1 MPFVPWMGPGCMKEW
16 TKNGCFGSME
26 ISKSPSFLEG
36 SFRFIPAVEFSTG
49 EAKLRKDMFINGCL
63 NWMMNQI
70 TTSQRFLEV
79 SPNSHPSI

>member
-1 MPFVPWMGPGCMKEW
+1 MPFVPMD
-16 TKNGCFGSME
+16 GSWVYEGMDQKWVLW
-26 ISKSPSFLEG
+26 IDGNLQSPSFLEG